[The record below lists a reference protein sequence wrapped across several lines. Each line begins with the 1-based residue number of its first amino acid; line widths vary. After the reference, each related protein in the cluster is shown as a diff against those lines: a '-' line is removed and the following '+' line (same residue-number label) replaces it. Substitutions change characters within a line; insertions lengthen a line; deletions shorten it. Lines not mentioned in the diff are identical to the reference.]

1 MNDFSKDMKEIYIK
15 SKSSIENSYR
25 LLELIDED
33 FQTFLLEFFREDT
46 NKNLFLTQ
54 IFYSGDE
61 YIIKFQDY
69 LFNKACA
76 YFENLVKIDGLKFYF
91 DATIPLSNID
101 LIISDSKIAS
111 VNIFYKYIIVYE
123 KAFFKTI
130 DEGIENKQREI
141 DEMNK
146 IYNKETKKMNNS
158 SFLNFEKENN
168 VGTNIINSTIFKNKT
183 RKEKL
188 NKLEELSYEILNLEN
203 ELSELLIVRNM
214 LAKNL
219 VNIKYFQEKI
229 TTRIINKLHYKIINE

>member
-1 MNDFSKDMKEIYIK
+1 MSNFSNDMKEVYIK

-25 LLELIDED
+25 LLGLIDED
-33 FQTFLLEFFREDT
+33 FQTFLLEFFREDA

-54 IFYSGDE
+54 IFYNGNE
-61 YIIKFQDY
+61 YIVKFQDY

-76 YFENLVKIDGLKFYF
+76 YFTNLIKIDGLKFYF
-91 DATIPLSNID
+91 DSTIPLSNID
-101 LIISDSKIAS
+101 FIISDSKIAS
-111 VNIFYKYIIVYE
+111 VNIFYKYIIIYE

-130 DEGIENKQREI
+130 DEGIENKHKKI
-141 DEMNK
+141 DSMNK
-146 IYNKETKKMNNS
+146 AYNKETKKINNS

-168 VGTNIINSTIFKNKT
+168 IGTNIINSTIFKNKI

-188 NKLEELSYEILNLEN
+188 SKLEEISYEILNLEN
-203 ELSELLIVRNM
+203 ELSELLVVRNM
-214 LAKNL
+214 LEKNL